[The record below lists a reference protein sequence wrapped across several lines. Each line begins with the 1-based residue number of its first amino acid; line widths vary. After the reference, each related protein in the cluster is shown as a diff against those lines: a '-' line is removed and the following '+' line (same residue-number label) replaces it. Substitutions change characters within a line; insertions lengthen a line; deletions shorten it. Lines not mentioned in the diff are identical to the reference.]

1 MMCFPAPVSLNTES
15 IASSATDQ
23 LLLPPHPVLSGQGGL
38 FLTTEPS
45 ERLTYMTNSNSRGSG
60 GSGAGFSFMRRIWI
74 ILFAIAE
81 TLLAARVVLKATGAE
96 ASNALVKGI
105 YDVTGEVTRV
115 FEGII
120 APSASFPM
128 EPAALLA
135 MAAIALVFW
144 FVLKVFN
151 WRT

>member
-1 MMCFPAPVSLNTES
+1 
-15 IASSATDQ
+15 
-23 LLLPPHPVLSGQGGL
+23 
-38 FLTTEPS
+38 
-45 ERLTYMTNSNSRGSG
+45 MTNSNSRGSG

-74 ILFAIAE
+74 ILFAITE
-81 TLLAARVVLKATGAE
+81 LLLAARVVLKATGAD

-105 YDVTGEVTRV
+105 YDVTGELTRA

-120 APSASFPM
+120 APSASLPL

-135 MAAIALVFW
+135 MAAAAVVFW

>member
-1 MMCFPAPVSLNTES
+1 
-15 IASSATDQ
+15 
-23 LLLPPHPVLSGQGGL
+23 
-38 FLTTEPS
+38 
-45 ERLTYMTNSNSRGSG
+45 MTNSNSRGSR

-74 ILFAIAE
+74 TLFAITE
-81 TLLAARVVLKATGAE
+81 LLLAARVVLKATGAD

-120 APSASFPM
+120 APSASFPL

-135 MAAIALVFW
+135 MAAAAVVFW

>member
-1 MMCFPAPVSLNTES
+1 
-15 IASSATDQ
+15 
-23 LLLPPHPVLSGQGGL
+23 
-38 FLTTEPS
+38 
-45 ERLTYMTNSNSRGSG
+45 MTNSNSRSSR

-74 ILFAIAE
+74 ILFAVTE
-81 TLLAARVVLKATGAE
+81 LLLAARLVLKATGAD

-105 YDVTGEVTRV
+105 YDVTGEVTRA

-120 APSASFPM
+120 APSASLPL

-135 MAAIALVFW
+135 MAAAAVVFW

>member
-1 MMCFPAPVSLNTES
+1 
-15 IASSATDQ
+15 
-23 LLLPPHPVLSGQGGL
+23 
-38 FLTTEPS
+38 
-45 ERLTYMTNSNSRGSG
+45 MTNSNSRGSG

-74 ILFAIAE
+74 ILFAVTEA
-81 TLLAARVVLKATGAE
+81 LLAARLVLKASGAD

-105 YDVTGEVTRV
+105 YDVTGEVTSA

-120 APSASFPM
+120 APSASFPL

>member
-1 MMCFPAPVSLNTES
+1 
-15 IASSATDQ
+15 
-23 LLLPPHPVLSGQGGL
+23 
-38 FLTTEPS
+38 
-45 ERLTYMTNSNSRGSG
+45 MTNSNSRGSG

-120 APSASFPM
+120 APSASFPL
-128 EPAALLA
+128 EPAAFLA
-135 MAAIALVFW
+135 MAAVALVFW
-144 FVLKVFN
+144 LLLRVFN

>member
-1 MMCFPAPVSLNTES
+1 
-15 IASSATDQ
+15 
-23 LLLPPHPVLSGQGGL
+23 
-38 FLTTEPS
+38 
-45 ERLTYMTNSNSRGSG
+45 MTNSNSRGSG

-81 TLLAARVVLKATGAE
+81 TLLAARVVLKATGTD

-128 EPAALLA
+128 ERNRPPCLPWLP
-135 MAAIALVFW
+135 LPW
-144 FVLKVFN
+144 SSGSSSRCSTGVLKLFQMTGAQSDMKGRDHN
-151 WRT
+151 AGSTSE

>member
-1 MMCFPAPVSLNTES
+1 
-15 IASSATDQ
+15 
-23 LLLPPHPVLSGQGGL
+23 
-38 FLTTEPS
+38 
-45 ERLTYMTNSNSRGSG
+45 MTNRYSRGSG

-74 ILFAIAE
+74 ILFAITE
-81 TLLAARVVLKATGAE
+81 LLPRGPVWFSTGAD

-105 YDVTGEVTRV
+105 YDVTGEVTRA

-120 APSASFPM
+120 APSAS
-128 EPAALLA
+128 PAGAGDLVA
-135 MAAIALVFW
+135 MVAAAVVFW